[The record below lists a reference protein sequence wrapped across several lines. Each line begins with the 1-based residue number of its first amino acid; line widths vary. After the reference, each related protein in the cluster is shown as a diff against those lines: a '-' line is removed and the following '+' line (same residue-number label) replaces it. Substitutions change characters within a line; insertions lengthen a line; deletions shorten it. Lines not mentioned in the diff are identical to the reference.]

1 MSQQH
6 EHEHE
11 FEAAPGLPEA
21 LPAGE
26 KILWQGAPDWRQLAL
41 HAFHV
46 RKLTIYFALMIGL
59 QGLVIRHQPADL
71 ILASLMTSAMLALT
85 AVGMLTAVAWFASHT
100 CLYTLTNK
108 RVVMRIG
115 IVLTMTF
122 NLPLPRLAGAALR
135 PRSRSCGDIALRI
148 KEPDRI
154 AYLHLWPHARA
165 WRLKNPEPSL
175 RCVADASEV
184 AAKIA
189 LAWRAANPG
198 ESALLGPQAD
208 ASSSSGQHLS
218 GPITA

>member
-1 MSQQH
+1 MSHQ
-6 EHEHE
+6 HEHE

-21 LPAGE
+21 LPVGE
-26 KILWQGAPDWRQLAL
+26 KILWQGAPDWRQLAV

-46 RKLTIYFALMIGL
+46 RKLTLYFALMIGL

-71 ILASLMTSAMLALT
+71 ILASLMTSTMLALT
-85 AVGMLTAVAWFASHT
+85 AVGILTSIAWFASHT

-108 RVVMRIG
+108 RLVMRVG

-122 NLPLPRLAGAALR
+122 NLPLIRLAGAALK
-135 PRSRSCGDIALRI
+135 PRGRGCGDIALRI

-165 WRLKNPEPSL
+165 WQLKNPQPSL
-175 RCVADASEV
+175 RCVAHAGEVSE
-184 AAKIA
+184 KIVQ
-189 LAWRAANPG
+189 AWRAANPG
-198 ESALLGPQAD
+198 EAAVLGAQGDFAPT
-208 ASSSSGQHLS
+208 SGQGLS

>member
-1 MSQQH
+1 MSHQ
-6 EHEHE
+6 HEHE

-21 LPAGE
+21 LPVGE
-26 KILWQGAPDWRQLAL
+26 KILWQGAPDWRQLAV

-46 RKLTIYFALMIGL
+46 RKLTLYFALMIGL

-71 ILASLMTSAMLALT
+71 ILASLMTSTMLALT
-85 AVGMLTAVAWFASHT
+85 AVGILTSIAWFASHT

-108 RVVMRIG
+108 RLVMRVG

-122 NLPLPRLAGAALR
+122 NLPLIRLAGAALK
-135 PRSRSCGDIALRI
+135 PRGRGCGDIALRI

-165 WRLKNPEPSL
+165 WQLKNPQPSL
-175 RCVADASEV
+175 RCVAHAGEVSE
-184 AAKIA
+184 KIVQ
-189 LAWRAANPG
+189 AWRAANPG
-198 ESALLGPQAD
+198 EAAVLGAQGNFAPT
-208 ASSSSGQHLS
+208 SGQGLS

>member
-1 MSQQH
+1 MSQQ
-6 EHEHE
+6 HEHE

-21 LPAGE
+21 LPVDE

-46 RKLTIYFALMIGL
+46 RKLTVYFAVMIGL
-59 QGLVIRHQPADL
+59 QGMVIRHQEADL

-85 AVGMLTAVAWFASHT
+85 AVGMLTAIAWFASHT

-108 RVVMRIG
+108 RIVMRIG

-122 NLPLPRLAGAALR
+122 NLPLIRLAGAALK
-135 PRSRSCGDIALRI
+135 PRARECGDIALRI
-148 KEPDRI
+148 KGPDRI

-175 RCVADASEV
+175 RCVARASEV
-184 AAKIA
+184 AEKIA
-189 LAWRAANPG
+189 QAWRAANPG
-198 ESALLGPQAD
+198 EAALLGQQAD
-208 ASSSSGQHLS
+208 PASPTAQGLS
-218 GPITA
+218 RPITA